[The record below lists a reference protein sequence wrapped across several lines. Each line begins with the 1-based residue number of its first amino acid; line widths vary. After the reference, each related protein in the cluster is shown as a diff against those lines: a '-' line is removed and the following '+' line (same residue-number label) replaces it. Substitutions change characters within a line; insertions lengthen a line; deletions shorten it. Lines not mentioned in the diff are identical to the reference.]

1 MSVDGVNYAQG
12 DFEKYQ
18 LLKKE
23 NKKLM
28 HMLENSEKMMKF
40 KLKESRSQIDK
51 IMGIINKVWKIL
63 QKQILSSQMRRQ
75 YFEKNS
81 PEELELKKL
90 LKENE
95 QLRSNSESRFQM
107 LDNLGAIL
115 DIWSSKLSMKQESDV
130 LMMKKN
136 CKLKN
141 ELKLAQDREVILNK
155 KIEEWDKQSHKFQVT
170 INEMNNRIDELEA
183 LKMTFLDKT
192 IHQLA
197 EQEEL
202 FINSQSLINPKTQMD
217 TVQKIKESSELPTFG
232 WISLKP
238 EAMNDAGDQHKI
250 TVTPSEIWRDVN
262 LVPGYLRALTNEI
275 VYLYDE
281 LDNSS
286 REWVISPFKNRSM
299 WKKIRIGFKQITP
312 KQPHSPAFY
321 TSSEFMDSASFQII
335 SSKKSSSNNSQKF
348 KEKSG
353 ETSTASEVENSRP
366 TNQTTIEY
374 KENLSRNS
382 NWKMKNI
389 DFYNREMVNP
399 STS

>member
-115 DIWSSKLSMKQESDV
+115 DI
-130 LMMKKN
+130 
-136 CKLKN
+136 
-141 ELKLAQDREVILNK
+141 
-155 KIEEWDKQSHKFQVT
+155 
-170 INEMNNRIDELEA
+170 
-183 LKMTFLDKT
+183 
-192 IHQLA
+192 
-197 EQEEL
+197 
-202 FINSQSLINPKTQMD
+202 
-217 TVQKIKESSELPTFG
+217 
-232 WISLKP
+232 
-238 EAMNDAGDQHKI
+238 
-250 TVTPSEIWRDVN
+250 
-262 LVPGYLRALTNEI
+262 
-275 VYLYDE
+275 
-281 LDNSS
+281 
-286 REWVISPFKNRSM
+286 
-299 WKKIRIGFKQITP
+299 
-312 KQPHSPAFY
+312 
-321 TSSEFMDSASFQII
+321 
-335 SSKKSSSNNSQKF
+335 
-348 KEKSG
+348 
-353 ETSTASEVENSRP
+353 
-366 TNQTTIEY
+366 
-374 KENLSRNS
+374 
-382 NWKMKNI
+382 
-389 DFYNREMVNP
+389 
-399 STS
+399 